1 MSARELYFESI
12 QHRMQEVR
20 DFIAGMIV
28 DHLDGV
34 VGDAEWEK
42 VTEEQAEGADSIW
55 SLT

>member
-1 MSARELYFESI
+1 MSARELFQLLTPEAKWF
-12 QHRMQEVR
+12 MQSMV
-20 DFIAGMIV
+20 V

-55 SLT
+55 SLA